1 MVMPDDKST
10 QPRRERQ
17 NDQLTYLHDIT
28 SRKPAQIEYERRRR
42 VEIEE
47 EERESVFNS
56 WNRMLV
62 TAVIAGI
69 PAGFALWFC
78 EPIVRALA
86 LIAGTATTA
95 FQYKSARTV
104 QAQRRSFVFLLTT
117 IIAGLSLLIF
127 LQSL

>member
-1 MVMPDDKST
+1 MPDNET
-10 QPRRERQ
+10 VQPRRERQ

-28 SRKPAQIEYERRRR
+28 SRKPAQIEYQRRRR
-42 VEIEE
+42 MEIEE

-56 WNRMLV
+56 WSWMLV
-62 TAVIAGI
+62 TAVIVGV
-69 PAGFALWFC
+69 PAGLALWFC

-86 LIAGTATTA
+86 LIAGAATTA
-95 FQYKSARTV
+95 FQYKSARTA

-117 IIAGLSLLIF
+117 MIAGLSLLVF